1 MQDTKCQ
8 MMWQKNLPENLFSV
22 MLFSVSFRL
31 FCNAVSKEGCDR
43 KESVKWQSK
52 IIFFKQPG

>member
-1 MQDTKCQ
+1 MRFT
-8 MMWQKNLPENLFSV
+8 
-22 MLFSVSFRL
+22 VSFRL

-43 KESVKWQSK
+43 KESVKWESE